1 MKAGAII
8 HIIYEVLKTN
18 NMLDKCFNS
27 EYIFNN
33 YTKIKNKDILIERFH
48 KRKGNN
54 IKTFEEKGKIYRWLY
69 KHTTKPN
76 NKYVYWFEKCNEKK
90 GSFKLKKGSTSR
102 LECERINNG
111 I

>member
-1 MKAGAII
+1 MNAGAII
-8 HIIYEVLKTN
+8 HIIYEILKTN

-33 YTKIKNKDILIERFH
+33 YTKIKNKDILIEKFH

-54 IKTFEEKGKIYRWLY
+54 IKTLEEKKSTFIN
-69 KHTTKPN
+69 KHTTKLN
-76 NKYVYWFEKCNEKK
+76 NEYVYWFEKCNEKK
-90 GSFKLKKGSTSR
+90 GSFRLNQDLISR
-102 LECERINNG
+102 LENERITNG